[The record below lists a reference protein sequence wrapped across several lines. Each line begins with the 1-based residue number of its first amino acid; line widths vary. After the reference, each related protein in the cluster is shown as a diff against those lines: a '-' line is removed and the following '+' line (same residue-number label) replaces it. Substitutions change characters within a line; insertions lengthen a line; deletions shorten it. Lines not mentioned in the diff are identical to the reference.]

1 MPRKD
6 LKGRCLHVRE
16 WPETDQ
22 KLWREALAPRDL
34 EDEDQSPAA
43 KWRPT
48 TVQTNR
54 EGYGRWIDY
63 LQRSGRG
70 LDEPPG
76 QRVTRDRVNGYLAEL
91 AQQGVS
97 IRSRCNR
104 TSELLSVLLAIAP
117 QTDWAWLKRRY
128 KSLDAQARDGRQCPT
143 PTLLAGDILDSA
155 FKRLRAMEQAED
167 SERDLYWALAYR
179 NWLMLAMLTLVP
191 LRRRNFATLSL
202 DRHLRVAGPEW
213 LVEIPGAEAKGGKR
227 ITKPLPPTL
236 HSHVRL
242 YLEQVRP
249 MLLKGNSSDR
259 LWITNRHGPM
269 TSHSLFV
276 MMTNFTRKAFGTPI
290 GPHKFRHIGATSILF
305 ATPGETEVARAFL
318 AHGDYATTHDHY
330 VIGELIAASRQQAAV
345 VAKLRRTLPG
355 CRRMKG
361 RSTGHPHRDAMVR
374 SRNGARARERS

>member
-1 MPRKD
+1 MMSRKGFP
-6 LKGRCLHVRE
+6 GRCLHVRE
-16 WPETDQ
+16 WPEIDQ
-22 KLWREALAPRDL
+22 KLWQEALAARDF

-54 EGYGRWIDY
+54 EGYGRWLDY
-63 LQRSGRG
+63 LQRLGEG

-76 QRVTRDRVNGYLAEL
+76 ERVTRDRIKGYLAEL

-104 TSELLSVLLAIAP
+104 ISELLSLLLAIAP
-117 QTDWAWLKRRY
+117 RKDWAWLKQRF
-128 KSLDAQARDGRQCPT
+128 KSLDAQAQEARQRPG
-143 PTLLAGDILDSA
+143 PTLLAGDILECA
-155 FKRLRAMEQAED
+155 FKKLREMEQAEG
-167 SERDLYWALAYR
+167 SERDLYWALGYR

-227 ITKPLPPTL
+227 ITKPIPPAL
-236 HSHVRL
+236 HSHLRL

-259 LWITNRHGPM
+259 LWITHRHGPM
-269 TSHSLFV
+269 TPHSLFIAI
-276 MMTNFTRKAFGTPI
+276 TNFTRAAFGTPI
-290 GPHKFRHIGATSILF
+290 GPHKFRHIGATSILL

-330 VIGELIAASRQQAAV
+330 VIGESIAASRQQAAV

-355 CRRMKG
+355 GRR
-361 RSTGHPHRDAMVR
+361 SAASPA
-374 SRNGARARERS
+374 S